1 MAGGMTTTDWGKMP
15 CQVGH
20 MREGSDY
27 QVSMQWHAGLG
38 GSDNASAEK
47 WSLAKRKDLN
57 FL

>member
-1 MAGGMTTTDWGKMP
+1 
-15 CQVGH
+15 

-27 QVSMQWHAGLG
+27 QVGMQWHAGLG